1 MIVFWLIVVVMVAVA
16 IALILPA
23 LSGRTRV
30 SGVARKQ
37 LNVSLHK
44 QRLVELEA
52 ELRDGVLSQDQFEAA
67 RAELQRELLRD
78 AGGDD
83 EALTAPASRH
93 ILWPAVA
100 AAAVPALAI
109 GLYVWLGEIAYVN
122 RSPATLTQ
130 SSQQSAEMHS
140 IEQMVTKLSAR
151 LQREPGDVD
160 GWVLL
165 ARSYVVLQRYEEAAR
180 AYARAYQLRGD
191 DPQLLA
197 DYAEVVAMANGNR
210 LDGQPTTLAMRA
222 LALQPNN
229 PKALWIAGVAALQ
242 RGEREVGLAYLQ
254 RLQMQLPA
262 DSEAVRVVENFLAQV
277 GGVPPASGTA
287 KPTEPTAPT
296 APPRTA
302 AAVNG
307 RLEVN
312 VTLDPALAARAAPE
326 DTVFIFAQA
335 AQGPAMPLAIVR
347 SRVQALPTTVT
358 LDDSMAMTPAM
369 KLSQFKEVAV
379 GARIS
384 KSGDA
389 TPQSG
394 DLEGRS
400 GVIKLDTTKTINVT
414 IDRVL
419 P

>member
-1 MIVFWLIVVVMVAVA
+1 VIVFWLIVVVMVAVA

-23 LSGRTRV
+23 LSGGTRV

-78 AGGDD
+78 VGGDD
-83 EALTAPASRH
+83 EAPTAPASRQL
-93 ILWPAVA
+93 LWPAATAVV
-100 AAAVPALAI
+100 VPALAI
-109 GLYVWLGEIAYVN
+109 GLYVWLGEIGYVG
-122 RSPATLTQ
+122 RSPATLAQ

-140 IEQMVTKLSAR
+140 IEQMVSKLSAR

-165 ARSYVVLQRYEEAAR
+165 GRSYVVLQRYEEAAQ
-180 AYARAYQLRGD
+180 AYARAYQLKSD

-210 LDGQPTTLAMRA
+210 LDGQPTTLAMQA

-254 RLQMQLPA
+254 RLQKQLPP
-262 DSEAVRVVENFLAQV
+262 DSEAFGVVQNFLAQV
-277 GGVPPASGTA
+277 MGAPPASAAATPA
-287 KPTEPTAPT
+287 KPPASS
-296 APPRTA
+296 APPPTA
-302 AAVNG
+302 AADT

-312 VTLDPALAARAAPE
+312 VTLDPALAARAAPD

-335 AQGPAMPLAIVR
+335 AQGPRMPLAIMR

-358 LDDSMAMTPAM
+358 LDDSMAMTPTM
-369 KLSQFKEVAV
+369 RLSQFRQVIV
-379 GARIS
+379 GARVS
-384 KSGDA
+384 KSGNA
-389 TPQSG
+389 TPQAG
-394 DLEGRS
+394 DLEGYS
-400 GVIKLDTTKTINVT
+400 GTISLDTTQSLSIN
-414 IDRVL
+414 INRVV

>member
-1 MIVFWLIVVVMVAVA
+1 VIVFWLIVVVMVAVA

-109 GLYVWLGEIAYVN
+109 GH